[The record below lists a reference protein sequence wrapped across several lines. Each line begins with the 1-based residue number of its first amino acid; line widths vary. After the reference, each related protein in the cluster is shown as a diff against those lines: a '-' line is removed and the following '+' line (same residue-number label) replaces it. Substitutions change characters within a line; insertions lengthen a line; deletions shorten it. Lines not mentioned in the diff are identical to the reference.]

1 MVFCRQCQDEVE
13 AENDAA
19 GGFAAC
25 PQCGLIL
32 EDIAFS
38 SDVQF
43 AKGADGEGELVGQ
56 FVSETGQVRG
66 IGRMAGGRLWGARGD
81 SHDMAVSKGRGEL
94 QGMIDTF
101 RLRPREECL
110 EAAHR
115 LYRLA
120 LQQGFTKG
128 RRVNQARG
136 G

>member
-1 MVFCRQCQDEVE
+1 
-13 AENDAA
+13 
-19 GGFAAC
+19 
-25 PQCGLIL
+25 
-32 EDIAFS
+32 
-38 SDVQF
+38 
-43 AKGADGEGELVGQ
+43 
-56 FVSETGQVRG
+56 
-66 IGRMAGGRLWGARGD
+66 
-81 SHDMAVSKGRGEL
+81 MAVSKGRGEL